1 MRPSRGTLRLRYGR
15 LEDRADRFSMAYGVG
30 AAGAVLI
37 RPDGFVAWRSA
48 TAAGGAKA
56 LDEALERLWIHTA
69 VNTGEP
75 VE

>member
-1 MRPSRGTLRLRYGR
+1 
-15 LEDRADRFSMAYGVG
+15 MAYGVG

-69 VNTGEP
+69 VNTGEH